1 MQYLRQLLMTVV
13 VTVLQKFLFQL
24 QNTLEF
30 QMATHYATSTSCLH
44 MTFLTQNNASRDN
57 KQYEI
62 TIANEF

>member
-1 MQYLRQLLMTVV
+1 MNVV
-13 VTVLQKFLFQL
+13 EKVLQKFLLQL
-24 QNTLEF
+24 QITLEF
-30 QMATHYATSTSCLH
+30 QMGTHYATSTSCLH